1 MDMKKV
7 KTLGCT
13 GGIGSGK
20 TYVSRI
26 FESLGYPAYY
36 SDDRAK
42 LLYDTDPLLLSQ
54 MTELLGEDILDET
67 GRLNRKVV
75 ASRIFGNVEL
85 LRKVE
90 ALVHPAVLRD
100 FSKWK
105 EEVCSELSGEGKSV
119 DFVIFES
126 AILLESTIVKGCA
139 DKILSVEAP
148 YELRVERVMRRDGVS
163 REQVQERIARQW
175 SDAQR
180 AALSD
185 FIIFA
190 DSKRALLP
198 QIAQVIE
205 KMKGE

>member
-1 MDMKKV
+1 MQ
-7 KTLGCT
+7 
-13 GGIGSGK
+13 
-20 TYVSRI
+20 
-26 FESLGYPAYY
+26 P
-36 SDDRAK
+36 
-42 LLYDTDPLLLSQ
+42 
-54 MTELLGEDILDET
+54 
-67 GRLNRKVV
+67 
-75 ASRIFGNVEL
+75 
-85 LRKVE
+85 
-90 ALVHPAVLRD
+90 
-100 FSKWK
+100 
-105 EEVCSELSGEGKSV
+105 
-119 DFVIFES
+119 
-126 AILLESTIVKGCA
+126 ILLESDIVKGCA

>member
-1 MDMKKV
+1 MT

-20 TYVSRI
+20 SYVSRI

-42 LLYDTDPLLLSQ
+42 MLYDTDPLLLSQ

-100 FSKWK
+100 FFRWK
-105 EEVCSELSGEGKSV
+105 EEICNKLSGEGKCV
-119 DFVIFES
+119 DFVLFES
-126 AILLESTIVKGCA
+126 AILLESDIVKGCA
-139 DKILSVEAP
+139 DKILSVVAP
-148 YELRVERVMRRDGVS
+148 YELRVVRVMRRDGVS

-205 KMKGE
+205 KMKGD